1 MKKKSTPIEMLRF
14 NLAGYQ
20 AKLKDLNGEVLPNL
34 KQLAFRP
41 LKHGGTTIGTKRK
54 SLGHR

>member
-1 MKKKSTPIEMLRF
+1 MLRF

-34 KQLAFRP
+34 KKLAFRP
-41 LKHGGTTIGTKRK
+41 LKHGGTRIGTKRM